1 MINATDIFEEIESM
15 IKAANS
21 DVTVYKNDIPWD
33 FERPSFLLEQIS
45 RTEQAVTKSLNQV
58 TVALTVTCFT
68 DVDDHGI
75 ADQAEL
81 IRAQYGVIGLFSAG
95 YITVGDRA
103 LRVISLS
110 GEVDK
115 DAAFVDIVI
124 EYAEETRKDATCYP
138 KMGEIAIKTEKKE
151 G

>member
-45 RTEQAVTKSLNQV
+45 RTEQAVAKSLNQV

-115 DAAFVDIVI
+115 DAAYVDVIV
-124 EYAEETRKDATCYP
+124 EYFEEARKDTTAYQ
-138 KMGEIAIKTEKKE
+138 KMGAIEITTKTKE